1 MPFEWHVIVTEVQ
14 RKNNTTTTAK
24 TLYRF
29 SKTDGTS
36 IPPETEIT
44 ETEEHV

>member
-14 RKNNTTTTAK
+14 RKNSTTTTAK

-29 SKTDGTS
+29 SKTDGVS
-36 IPPETEIT
+36 IPPETEII
-44 ETEEHV
+44 ESDELV